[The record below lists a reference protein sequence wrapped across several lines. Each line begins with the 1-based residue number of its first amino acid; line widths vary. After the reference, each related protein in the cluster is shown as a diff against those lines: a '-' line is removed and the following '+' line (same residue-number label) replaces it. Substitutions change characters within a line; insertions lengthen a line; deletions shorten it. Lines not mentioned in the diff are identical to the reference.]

1 MVCCSDLLPGLH
13 IPTPQNE
20 LRDFK
25 FSIPEPWFHPWFW
38 LVHCREVNVTLP
50 LSTLKNGSLYAHVFL
65 GPKGKSPLRHKD
77 LKHMATVT
85 TPLTKYSLPQTS
97 AFNLITGSY
106 EVCQC
111 MDDTVHIVGGYSAYV
126 GCSHQYIFSC
136 LYMINLMLHPKGH
149 GSVLV
154 WDAGN
159 GIFFNFLV
167 CSSGQFY
174 YNWGSSYDPLDP
186 LVDYS

>member
-1 MVCCSDLLPGLH
+1 MY
-13 IPTPQNE
+13 
-20 LRDFK
+20 FK
-25 FSIPEPWFHPWFW
+25 FPIPEPWFHPWFW
-38 LVHCREVNVTLP
+38 FVHCREVNVTLP

-85 TPLTKYSLPQTS
+85 APLTKYALPQTS
-97 AFNLITGSY
+97 TFNLITGSY

-126 GCSHQYIFSC
+126 GCSHQYFFLLLI
-136 LYMINLMLHPKGH
+136 YTINTKGR

-154 WDAGN
+154 YDTPVMEYYN
-159 GIFFNFLV
+159 YFLV